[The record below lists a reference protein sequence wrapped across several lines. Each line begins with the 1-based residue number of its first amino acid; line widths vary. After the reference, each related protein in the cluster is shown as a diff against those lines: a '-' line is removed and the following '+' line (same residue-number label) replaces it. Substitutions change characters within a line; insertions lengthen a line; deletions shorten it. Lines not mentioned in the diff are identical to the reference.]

1 MKLRLDQFCNIDS
14 AGQKIDAINMVFEMM
29 QKVSR
34 GDLHV
39 DRAINQ
45 FNHFQQGTLFAIS
58 SLIVD
63 SGMVNHPFLA
73 ESYIN
78 LMEETP
84 PTKMNTPG
92 IDNVKGGQIKT
103 CAPKLAQWE
112 HTWAKGGS
120 ASFSPSSLKKKHLI
134 VKKYKAKLYN
144 PLYNGAHYATLDIP
158 MEELQRLNPQWSA
171 DLRYRTISIGV
182 DKKGEILAK
191 SKYYPFITFEKGLVK
206 VKVTP

>member
-84 PTKMNTPG
+84 PTKMDAVG
-92 IDNVKGGQIKT
+92 VDNINDDQIKT
-103 CAPKLAQWE
+103 CSPKLGSWK
-112 HTWAKGGS
+112 HTWANGGS
-120 ASFSPSSLKKKHLI
+120 ASFSPSSLKNRHLI
-134 VKKYKAKLYN
+134 AKRYVAKLYN
-144 PLYNGAHYATLDIP
+144 PMYRGEHYATLDIP
-158 MEELQRLNPQWSA
+158 MEELLNLNKQWTS
-171 DLRYRTISIGV
+171 DLTYRTISIGV
-182 DKKGEILAK
+182 DKKGEILPT
-191 SKYYPFITFEKGLVK
+191 SKYIGFITFEKGLVK
-206 VKVTP
+206 EIV